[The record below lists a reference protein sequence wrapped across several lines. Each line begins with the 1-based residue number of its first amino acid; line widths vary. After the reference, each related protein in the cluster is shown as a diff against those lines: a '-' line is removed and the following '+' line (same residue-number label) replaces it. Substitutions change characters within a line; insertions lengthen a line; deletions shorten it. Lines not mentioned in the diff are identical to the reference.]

1 MVPRSEKAPE
11 GPQVPGPI
19 PEPTLRRLPRY
30 LHLARTLLPTR
41 PVVSSAYLGEKL
53 SLDAIQ
59 VRKDLQAAGLVGRP
73 KIGFAVAEVVATL
86 EKLLGW
92 NNVHQAFLVG
102 AGNLGAALIGYPRFK
117 QSGLEILAA
126 FDSDP
131 RKIGREL
138 HGKTVLPMDKLADLV
153 RRMHV
158 LVGVLAVPAEAAQD
172 VAERMVAAGIEAI
185 WNFAPVPLQVPEH
198 VIVQNEDLYAGL
210 ATLTQKLSA
219 RRTEKTKKGK

>member
-1 MVPRSEKAPE
+1 
-11 GPQVPGPI
+11 
-19 PEPTLRRLPRY
+19 
-30 LHLARTLLPTR
+30 
-41 PVVSSAYLGEKL
+41 
-53 SLDAIQ
+53 
-59 VRKDLQAAGLVGRP
+59 
-73 KIGFAVAEVVATL
+73 
-86 EKLLGW
+86 
-92 NNVHQAFLVG
+92 
-102 AGNLGAALIGYPRFK
+102 
-117 QSGLEILAA
+117 
-126 FDSDP
+126 
-131 RKIGREL
+131 
-138 HGKTVLPMDKLADLV
+138 MDKLGDLV